1 MTMTKEEI
9 NATFTTVLKGIEAL
23 STELGEDVD
32 IMYHS
37 GLKCHAVF
45 LHEPKSQIVI
55 HSFSVEN
62 DDDEVFA
69 NEPGMLISTFSLD
82 YCIERERKQ
91 KEEWEMWEDE
101 MRADCIEDCEEEP
114 EEEDEEEEDDVDA

>member
-9 NATFTTVLKGIEAL
+9 NATFTTVLKGMETL

-37 GLKCHAVF
+37 SLKCHAVF
-45 LHEPKSQIVI
+45 LHEPKSQIVT
-55 HSFSVEN
+55 HSFSVES

-91 KEEWEMWEDE
+91 KEQLEMWEDE
-101 MRADCIEDCEEEP
+101 MRADAIEDYQPEED
-114 EEEDEEEEDDVDA
+114 EEEDEEEDDA

>member
-9 NATFTTVLKGIEAL
+9 NATFTTVLKGIETL
-23 STELGEDVD
+23 SSELGEDVD

-37 GLKCHAVF
+37 KLKSHAVF
-45 LHEPKSQIVI
+45 LHEPKTQ
-55 HSFSVEN
+55 SVMHNFNVES

-91 KEEWEMWEDE
+91 KEQWELMEDE
-101 MRADCIEDCEEEP
+101 MRADAIDDVCEDDDE
-114 EEEDEEEEDDVDA
+114 EEEDEEEDDA